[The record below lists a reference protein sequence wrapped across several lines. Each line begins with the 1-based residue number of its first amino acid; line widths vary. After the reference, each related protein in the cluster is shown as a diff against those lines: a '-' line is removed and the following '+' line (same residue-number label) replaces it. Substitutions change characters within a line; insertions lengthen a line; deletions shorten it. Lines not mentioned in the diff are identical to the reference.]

1 MTNLCRFLLTSQ
13 RILTCI
19 ALFLVIVSCDKS
31 TDSTQFTTRLASA
44 QPNVSILPQ
53 LFVIPGLERERK
65 IRLYLPPGYDAETD
79 YYPVLYMHDGQN
91 LFDDATS
98 YAGEWKVDE
107 ALNELANEHGLK
119 IIVVGI
125 DNGGENRM
133 TELSAYDHDEYG
145 RAEGQLYLN
154 FIVDVVKPYI
164 DTHYR
169 TKADIKNTGIM
180 GSSMGGLMSH
190 YAIYTYPEI
199 FSKAGI
205 YSPSFWYSDEA
216 LKLTTQ
222 NPLPKTAKLDFL
234 VGTEEGD
241 GMVEGMQRMVTLIN
255 SQKHP
260 SKYMRSEVVDG
271 AEHNEAFWAARFKQ
285 SVLWLYQ

>member
-1 MTNLCRFLLTSQ
+1 MTNVHRFVC
-13 RILTCI
+13 ILFGTVTV
-19 ALFLVIVSCDKS
+19 LFLAACNKPVNNEQVI
-31 TDSTQFTTRLASA
+31 TRTASA
-44 QPNVSILPQ
+44 QANVSVISKT
-53 LFVIPGLERERK
+53 FVIPGLERERK
-65 IRLYLPPGYDAETD
+65 IRLYLPPGYDSETD

-107 ALNELANEHGLK
+107 SLNELANDHGFK

-125 DNGGENRM
+125 DNGGEHRM
-133 TELSAYDHDEYG
+133 TELSAYDHQEFG
-145 RAEGQLYLN
+145 QAEGEEYLN
-154 FIVDVVKPYI
+154 FIVNIVKPHI

-190 YAIYTYPEI
+190 YAIYTKPDV

-216 LKLTTQ
+216 FSLTTN

-234 VGTEEGD
+234 VGTKEG
-241 GMVEGMQRMVTLIN
+241 EGMEAGMQQMVTLIEN
-255 SQKHP
+255 QNHP
-260 SKYMRSEVVDG
+260 AKLIRSEVVVG
-271 AEHNEAFWAARFKQ
+271 GEHSEAFWASRFKQ